1 MRRCDREL
9 APQSEA
15 LAARSSLGREKLLRR
30 AGRLDSRER
39 ERPEVP
45 RFDREPRG
53 HETRTCMSTVAPS
66 AMGRTRGVG
75 RSGSQKTTA
84 GVLHDSASPQ
94 NERVKV
100 RSGRR
105 AFPLPRAF
113 AIPCLGRLKAV
124 GPESGA
130 RIARPRGH
138 GRRPKVR
145 PASLRIPQLLSLF
158 SFSGTFES

>member
-9 APQSEA
+9 APQNGA
-15 LAARSSLGREKLLRR
+15 LAARSSLGRKKLLRR
-30 AGRLDSRER
+30 AGRLDFRER
-39 ERPEVP
+39 ERPGFP
-45 RFDREPRG
+45 RFGREPRG
-53 HETRTCMSTVAPS
+53 HETRICMSTVAPS

-105 AFPLPRAF
+105 AFSLPRAF
-113 AIPCLGRLKAV
+113 AIRCKGRLKAV
-124 GPESGA
+124 GSDSGA
-130 RIARPRGH
+130 RIARSRGR

-145 PASLRIPQLLSLF
+145 PASPRISQLLPLF